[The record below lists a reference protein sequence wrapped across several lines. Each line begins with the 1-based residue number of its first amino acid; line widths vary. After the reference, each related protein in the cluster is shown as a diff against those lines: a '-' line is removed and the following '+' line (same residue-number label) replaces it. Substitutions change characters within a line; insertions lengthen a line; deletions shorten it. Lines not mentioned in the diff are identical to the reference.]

1 MTDSSIRNILV
12 EPRILSYQ
20 IVRKLSNITRVM
32 SKGCRSQLQGAP
44 TDQIYNSFKFQ
55 YGEEMQWIEY
65 HQKCLNL

>member
-44 TDQIYNSFKFQ
+44 TDQI
-55 YGEEMQWIEY
+55 
-65 HQKCLNL
+65 